1 MRRFYKN
8 SCLFA
13 TIFLVLLIF
22 LDVMSMQD
30 YWRMIFAKYTN
41 SIDYIMGFPGTGEIK
56 PYIEQ
61 VRHPDQTTKLIIG
74 DSVCHQMFS
83 GLQEYNS
90 DFSIAGTNGA
100 ITMAGQYV
108 LAKEYLDNH
117 PDATDVFL
125 LVLPQSL
132 VRTFDTKNGYQY
144 TVMPF
149 VETDTINDLDNETV
163 EIMQS
168 VYGSFFMRPSVV
180 DAIDRSAV
188 NRKIYLNLLRRHTEG
203 YIQEY
208 EFEIADH
215 YITKIYELCKEK
227 NVNFYLL
234 PCPVTEEKRDYVRGL
249 LGDFQTSQIC
259 KINPEYMN
267 EIYYY
272 PADQSGDGSHFRG
285 EYANQN
291 EYNEKIR
298 LMYGGMELYEL
309 IRLK

>member
-8 SCLFA
+8 SCMFV
-13 TIFLVLLIF
+13 TIFLMILIF
-22 LDVMSMQD
+22 LDYMSMQD
-30 YWRMIFAKYTN
+30 YWRNVFAKYTN
-41 SIDYIMGFPGTGEIK
+41 SIDYIAGFPGTGEIK

-117 PDATDVFL
+117 PDATDIFL

-132 VRTFDTKNGYQY
+132 VRSFDTKNGYQY
-144 TVMPF
+144 AVMPF
-149 VETDTINDLDNETV
+149 IETDTLNDLDSETLD
-163 EIMQS
+163 IMQS
-168 VYGSFFMRPSVV
+168 VYGAFFMRKPVV
-180 DAIDRSAV
+180 EAIDRSAV
-188 NRKIYLNLLRRHTEG
+188 NRKVYLNLLRRHTEG
-203 YIQEY
+203 YIQKY

-234 PCPVTEEKRDYVRGL
+234 SCPVTEEKKDYVNGL
-249 LGDFQTSQIC
+249 LADFKSSEISE
-259 KINPEYMN
+259 INPKYMDG
-267 EIYYY
+267 IYYY
-272 PADQSGDGSHFRG
+272 PAEQTGDGSHFRG
-285 EYANQN
+285 EWANQE
-291 EYNEKIR
+291 EYNKKIR
-298 LMYGGMELYEL
+298 VMFNNTKLSEL
-309 IRLK
+309 LKFE